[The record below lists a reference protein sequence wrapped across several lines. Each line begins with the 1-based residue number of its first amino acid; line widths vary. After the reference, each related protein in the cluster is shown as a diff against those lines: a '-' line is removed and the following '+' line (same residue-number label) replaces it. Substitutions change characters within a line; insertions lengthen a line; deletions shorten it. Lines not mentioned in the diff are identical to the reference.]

1 MTNKN
6 NTNMT
11 ISATTPISRFNITL
25 GDERQNL
32 RNIGEEWTIDI
43 MPPQR
48 GRFFGSFG
56 LKVQRD
62 LNLTLRIKELPDSL
76 EFANNNLFRIRVL
89 GENYNSTGKKGDVIS
104 IPLTLT
110 ELKTRFQ
117 LFFNPSAVKD
127 SKEAQ
132 NDLSKEYQI
141 KIELAVVN
149 TETNED
155 IYHTEDEII
164 EFALAEV
171 HTRPN
176 VSITIDKEW
185 KKFLYKKELGKVV
198 IGNIRIDNSSKLKY
212 YPSID
217 LQAKFSSYLNEKP
230 VESSIIQLKLDGKIY
245 GNDSFS
251 NISPNQF
258 SIEEYEST
266 ILYPNRARII
276 EVPIMADIKK
286 IGNPYE
292 AKSRTY
298 DIELEVTYH
307 HHDAVQTDV
316 LKTKESITIDQD
328 AQKAE
333 LHVFSEEKEL
343 LDGGIQ
349 TLDRTEFSYDFKCP
363 YYLYPLTIKNTADSG
378 LPHAGLIIGNLQYTV
393 SFEEDNVIE
402 DYVGGKKREE
412 VFHFAEPDGGSIVK
426 TLIEKRHQIDSKPG
440 GDIELNLTFTG
451 RDIKRLF
458 HIANEKKNYETTVL
472 IKFSFDYWL
481 NDGGFDIERATRS
494 GSNPFSATLRLPI
507 FQKPCEKWLGIDFGT
522 SAIVSMYDNETL
534 DLRGQKTQ
542 LYQDD
547 DPHYENG
554 TMFLSSNTVF
564 RANAIIDKESQTS
577 QLLTENSILPDF
589 HSLAVCLSQTWKI
602 ERENHRFVLP
612 CLKLMVGY
620 EILPQLESFP
630 NEQFTYYTG
639 RGATRQS
646 NKLVNEE
653 HIPTRLAYVDNI
665 FAEVYSELFQYYI
678 RECLP
683 QDVPNERI
691 NRLVLTIPNTFSPRH
706 IETIRSI
713 VKQSL
718 NRLDIRDIC
727 FVSESDAVACYYL
740 KYRHEINKHLNR
752 STEIVNAGENIL
764 VYDMGA
770 GTLDLSLFTL
780 EPNDNGT
787 RKVTVL
793 GKIGLSKAGNYLD
806 YVLANI
812 LVDNARKSANEANDM
827 LINNEVATKKIND
840 EIYDILSSLK
850 DIEKT
855 DKKESEVL
863 KSVADE
869 LAAKEQKLAT
879 ERKVLKGQ
887 EETQRETA
895 EKLNTYVNNVSTDV
909 LDSARALKNFIK
921 EELKPALSMGDSK
934 VSLKSAT
941 YTELGLTGDIEIRI
955 SDILEHERFKE
966 FINDCAEQLINN
978 FFRFLHLP
986 DSFRLDTIIVSGR
999 SSKLLHI
1006 REALNDTLI
1015 PYKNPET
1022 FRIFNTSEGTN
1033 DASKTSV
1040 VEGSMKYAKEL
1051 YSSEPTITFCE
1062 NSITPCYGVIYK
1074 DQDRKEFYQEL
1085 FNPRTANTI
1094 VKEVDGKRVIT
1105 YKTENV
1111 VLDLRHTDDL
1121 LLIQSYSGDTENDW
1135 NAGKMDYISI
1145 VQTYS
1150 TAHFGRLQNAQ
1161 LHIEVDTQNMIK
1173 LVVNNTVTDDYSPN
1187 RIDLTKSS
1195 IGDSLWPRVQE
1206 IDN

>member
-1 MTNKN
+1 MTKK
-6 NTNMT
+6 NTNMN
-11 ISATTPISRFNITL
+11 ISATAPISRFNIIL

-62 LNLTLRIKELPDSL
+62 LNLVLRIKELPDDL
-76 EFANNNLFRIRVL
+76 EFANINLFKLRVL
-89 GENYNSTGKKGDVIS
+89 GENYNSTGLKGDVIS
-104 IPLTLT
+104 VPLTLT

-127 SKEAQ
+127 SKKAQ
-132 NDLSKEYQI
+132 NDSNREYQI
-141 KIELAVVN
+141 IIELAVVN
-149 TETNED
+149 RETNMD

-171 HTRPN
+171 HSRPQI
-176 VSITIDKEW
+176 SITIDKKW
-185 KKFLYKKELGKVV
+185 KRFLYKKDLGKVM
-198 IGNIRIDNSSKLKY
+198 IGNIHIDNPSKLKY

-217 LQAKFSSYLNEKP
+217 LQAKFSSFLNEKS
-230 VESSIIQLKLDGKIY
+230 VDSNIIQLDLGDKIY
-245 GNDSFS
+245 GNDSFC

-258 SIEEYEST
+258 TIEEYEST
-266 ILYPNRARII
+266 VLYPNRASVI
-276 EVPIMADIKK
+276 EIPIVADVKR

-307 HHDAVQTDV
+307 HHDAVITDIV
-316 LKTKESITIDQD
+316 KAKESITIDQD

-333 LHVFSEEKEL
+333 LHVFSRENEL

-349 TLDRTEFSYDFKCP
+349 TLERTEFVYDSNCP
-363 YYLYPLTIKNTADSG
+363 YYRHPLTIKNTADSG
-378 LPHAGLIIGNLQYTV
+378 LPHAGLIIGHFQYTV

-402 DYVGGKKREE
+402 DYVGGKEREE
-412 VFHFAEPDGGSIVK
+412 VFHFIESDGGHLLK
-426 TLIEKRHQIDSKPG
+426 TIIEKYHQIESKPG
-440 GDIELNLTFTG
+440 DDIELNLIFTG

-472 IKFSFDYWL
+472 VKFSFDYWL
-481 NDGGFDIERATRS
+481 NDGGYDIERATRS
-494 GSNPFSATLRLPI
+494 GSNLFSATLRLPV
-507 FQKPCEKWLGIDFGT
+507 FQKPCDKWLGIDFGT

-542 LYQDD
+542 LFQDD

-564 RANAIIDKESQTS
+564 RTNAVASNTS
-577 QLLTENSILPDF
+577 QLLTENNNLPDF
-589 HSLAVCLSQTWKI
+589 HSLAVCLSPTWQI
-602 ERENHRFVLP
+602 ERQNHRFVLP

-630 NEQFTYYTG
+630 NEQFTYFTG

-646 NKLVNEE
+646 NKLIDEE

-683 QDVPNERI
+683 QDVPNEKI

-752 STEIVNAGENIL
+752 STEDIYACENIL

-780 EPNDNGT
+780 EPDKNGT

-827 LINNEVATKKIND
+827 LMKNEDVLNKIKDNM
-840 EIYDILSSLK
+840 YDILSRLK
-850 DIEKT
+850 DVENT
-855 DKKESEVL
+855 DKKESEKL
-863 KSVADE
+863 KNIADE
-869 LAAKEQKLAT
+869 LAAKEKELAT
-879 ERKVLKGQ
+879 ECKVLKGE

-895 EKLNTYVNNVSTDV
+895 EKLNAYVNNVSTDV
-909 LDSARALKNFIK
+909 LDSSRALKNFIK
-921 EELKPALSMGDSK
+921 EELKPALSMGDSE

-941 YTELGLTGDIEIRI
+941 YTELGLTGDIEISI

-986 DSFRLDTIIVSGR
+986 NSFRLDTVIVSGR

-1006 REALNDTLI
+1006 REALNETLA
-1015 PYKNPET
+1015 PYKNSET

-1040 VEGSMKYAKEL
+1040 VEGAMKYAKEL
-1051 YSSEPTITFCE
+1051 YSSEPTITFSE

-1085 FNPRTANTI
+1085 FNPRTANYI
-1094 VKEVDGKRVIT
+1094 VKEVDGKRVTT
-1105 YKTENV
+1105 YKTDNV

-1150 TAHFGRLQNAQ
+1150 TAHLGRLQNAQ